1 MTKKERFQKVAVAR
15 TQKVLD
21 DMNLLSHC
29 SRTTMYEYTPDEVAQ
44 IMDTLDSTLAK
55 LKATFE
61 GEKQFSLSKED

>member
-1 MTKKERFQKVAVAR
+1 MTKRERFQKVAVAR

-44 IMDTLDSTLAK
+44 IMDSLDSALAK
-55 LKATFE
+55 LKAAFE
-61 GEKQFSLSKED
+61 GEKQFSLAKEE